1 MRQSIALVG
10 MMGVGKSTVGRA
22 VAVAM
27 QAQYVDLDEW
37 VEAHSGKPIWKL
49 FKDDGEA
56 AFRQWEAKGLR
67 QLTEEAS
74 DQRYVL
80 STGGGVVGNPGNRAL
95 LQSRWLTVWL
105 DASPA
110 TLLRRV
116 QRDGPRRP
124 LLENA
129 DPLGTLTKLGD
140 VRRPWYEACSRLR
153 IVVDDQSIDETAA
166 AVVEWVTRLQNA

>member
-1 MRQSIALVG
+1 MTEVRQSIALVG

-80 STGGGVVGNPGNRAL
+80 STGGGRWKSRQPGFASIEVVDRMAGCQP
-95 LQSRWLTVWL
+95 
-105 DASPA
+105 
-110 TLLRRV
+110 
-116 QRDGPRRP
+116 RDVAPSCAARRP
-124 LLENA
+124 A
-129 DPLGTLTKLGD
+129 STLAG
-140 VRRPWYEACSRLR
+140 EC
-153 IVVDDQSIDETAA
+153 
-166 AVVEWVTRLQNA
+166 